1 MEPQPEFPQGPETPP
16 DLRLEPGDLKT
27 IPLVG
32 IEVLRRAFNP
42 RSNAADIESI
52 VRTDVA
58 LTQRLLRVANS
69 ALYRRTYPVHTVREA
84 VVHLGLTE
92 LRRIVITTSVLD
104 IMSKGLTRDFDRRGF
119 FVHCLGVAAISQEL
133 SEALGFE
140 DPPVA
145 FVAGL
150 LHDVGKTFFDQHYP
164 EPFGKALALAR
175 NSHITILDAERRI
188 FPAEVHPTLSDHTAM
203 GRWALRAWKLPET
216 LAEVAGRHHEAPG
229 PDVPFLVQVI
239 QCADALAHNLGL
251 GQSGNGCGPVWPVQ
265 FEALGL
271 DGRDMVEV
279 IQESL
284 DSCALLGEVSGVPV
298 VAQSAEAFCSTL
310 LSGTGEDEGL
320 DEGDLRIGHS

>member
-1 MEPQPEFPQGPETPP
+1 MEPQPDFTQGPEAAP
-16 DLRLEPGDLKT
+16 DLRLEAGDLKT
-27 IPLVG
+27 LPLVG
-32 IEVLRRAFNP
+32 LEVLRRAFNP

-52 VRTDVA
+52 VHTDVA

-69 ALYRRTYPVHTVREA
+69 ALYRRTHPVHTVREA

-133 SEALGFE
+133 SDALGFE

-175 NSHITILDAERRI
+175 TAHLPLLEAERRI
-188 FPAEVHPTLSDHTAM
+188 FPQEVHPTLSDHTAM

-216 LAEVAGRHHEAPG
+216 LAEVAGRHHETPG
-229 PDVPFLVQVI
+229 PDMPFLVQVV
-239 QCADALAHNLGL
+239 QCSDALAQNLGL
-251 GQSGNGCGPVWPVQ
+251 GRSGNGCNPVWPVD
-265 FEALGL
+265 FESLGL
-271 DGRDMVEV
+271 DARELLEV

-284 DSCALLGEVSGVPV
+284 DSCALLGEVAGVPI
-298 VAQSAEAFCSTL
+298 VADSAEAFCSTL
-310 LSGTGEDEGL
+310 ASGTAEDEGL
-320 DEGDLRIGHS
+320 DEDDLRIGHS